1 MATIAP
7 EVDDQRAALDAYFRA
22 GEARALALGNRGP
35 VRFTAE
41 GKLSPEILDGYAEH
55 GFYVLEGVFAPEEV
69 AAIKA
74 EMHAVLDRLPVT
86 RGATVDRHGNP
97 ALGLGLPVSPFHWS
111 KPLGDPMGAT
121 EECQRAPVKMIE
133 LTAAADKPAEVVY
146 IVRAPLQ
153 FSDAALRGYA
163 HPALLAIAEAINGE
177 DFVPFSEG
185 YIVKK
190 PGEGAAF
197 AWHQDGTTH
206 WDAPDWDG
214 QTHGFNYMAQ
224 LYPSTAANGVW
235 FVPGSHNR
243 GKLDIAAMVEAAGG
257 NLLPEAVPLICQ
269 PGDVAISNRQIVHGS
284 FANDSADWRVSFNT
298 GFHRYRSVLGARGH
312 NNSGPDGYD
321 AERIRKRAEMIG
333 YAIDARRQYYPEETP
348 FDYRPHSRA
357 GKVYRWSEAAR
368 AEIHGYYT
376 RDLNI

>member
-1 MATIAP
+1 MATIAS
-7 EVDDQRAALDAYFRA
+7 EADTQRAALDAYFRA

-35 VRFTAE
+35 MRFTAD
-41 GKLSPEILDGYAEH
+41 GKLAPEILDGYAEH

-74 EMHAVLDRLPVT
+74 EMHAILERLPVAP
-86 RGATVDRHGNP
+86 GAEVDRNGNP
-97 ALGLGLPVSPFHWS
+97 ALGLGLPLSPFHWS

-133 LTAAADKPAEVVY
+133 LAAAADKPKEVVY

-163 HPALLAIAEAINGE
+163 HPALLALAEAINGE

-185 YIVKK
+185 FIVKK

-206 WDAPDWDG
+206 WDSPDWDG
-214 QTHGFNYMAQ
+214 QTHGFNYMTQ

-235 FVPGSHNR
+235 FVPGSHNH
-243 GKLDIAAMVEAAGG
+243 GKLDIAALVDAAGG
-257 NLLPEAVPLICQ
+257 NLLPDAVPLICQ

-284 FANDSADWRVSFNT
+284 FANDSPDWRVSFNT
-298 GFHRYRSVLGARGH
+298 GFHRYSSVLGARGH
-312 NNSGPDGYD
+312 NNSGADGYD

-333 YAIDARRQYYPEETP
+333 YAIDARRQYYPNEAP

-357 GKVYRWSEAAR
+357 GKVYRWSEDAR
-368 AEIHGYYT
+368 AEIDGYYM